1 MMLREKKLKNVLNT
15 SSHEIRVN
23 NYISDSIVDGFGL
36 RFVIFT
42 QGCKLR
48 CLNCHNPST
57 HDLNGGTIVSVH
69 ELRSKWK
76 KNPIIHG
83 ITISGGE
90 PFLQPASVLELV
102 NLAKEDNLDVIIYS
116 GYTFEVLRAKNCI
129 YTKAILELAD
139 FLIDGPYIHQL
150 RNLNLL
156 FRGSS
161 NQRIIDLRK
170 TKNLNQVTV
179 YKES

>member
-1 MMLREKKLKNVLNT
+1 MLNT
-15 SSHEIRVN
+15 STHEIRLN
-23 NYISDSIVDGFGL
+23 DIISESIVDGFGL

-48 CLNCHNPST
+48 CLNCHNPKT
-57 HDLNGGTIVSVH
+57 HDLNGGKIVSVD
-69 ELRSKWK
+69 EIRSKWK

-90 PFLQPASVLELV
+90 PFLQPSSVRKLVELAI
-102 NLAKEDNLDVIIYS
+102 LDGLDVICYS
-116 GYTFEVLRAKNCI
+116 GYTYEALRARNCSDTN
-129 YTKAILELAD
+129 YILDHAD
-139 FLIDGPYIHQL
+139 YLIDGPYVHQL

-161 NQRIIDLRK
+161 NQRIIDLKK
-170 TKNLNQVTV
+170 TKLMGQLVL
-179 YKES
+179 YKD